1 MMGVKKGQ
9 TVHFV
14 LVTEAGVSHSKVMPR
29 KLHSSQPGAR
39 ENRDHRGT
47 GRLAVDEP
55 THAEGRAR
63 PPGLVFAG

>member
-1 MMGVKKGQ
+1 M
-9 TVHFV
+9 
-14 LVTEAGVSHSKVMPR
+14 SHSKVMPR

-47 GRLAVDEP
+47 GRLAVVSGGDEP